1 MQIVIDMMRDNK
13 IKEMEKKYTIS
24 ISYNGNYYMVF
35 NYFGKLWFTATSLK
49 EIEEEMKRIYKILDD
64 R

>member
-1 MQIVIDMMRDNK
+1 MS
-13 IKEMEKKYTIS
+13 KEQLEKEYTIS

-35 NYFGKLWFTATSLK
+35 NYFGKLWFTAPSLID
-49 EIEEEMKRIYKILDD
+49 IESEMKKIYAL

>member
-1 MQIVIDMMRDNK
+1 MINR
-13 IKEMEKKYTIS
+13 EMLEEKYGIS

-35 NYFGKLWFTATSLK
+35 NYFGKLWFTAPSLVD
-49 EIEEEMKRIYKILDD
+49 IDNEMKRIYNII

>member
-1 MQIVIDMMRDNK
+1 MSV
-13 IKEMEKKYTIS
+13 ESLEKKYTIS

-35 NYFGKLWFTATSLK
+35 NFFGKLWFTATTLQ
-49 EIEEEMKRIYKILDD
+49 EIEKEMKRIYNVF